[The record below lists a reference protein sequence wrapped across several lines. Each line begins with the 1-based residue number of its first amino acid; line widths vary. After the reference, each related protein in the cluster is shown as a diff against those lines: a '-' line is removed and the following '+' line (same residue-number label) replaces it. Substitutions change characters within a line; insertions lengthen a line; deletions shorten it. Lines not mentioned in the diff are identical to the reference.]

1 MAKKVKLTEAD
12 LNRIVKK
19 VIEEQNFVQD
29 AKNAVTGTLKAG
41 ANAINN
47 ATGGVAGKVLNK
59 AVNTAKSVGNAVNNA
74 LTIDN
79 SSRQQALRSGGPE
92 KARAVMANQKIQA
105 LAKTLKQYTPH
116 EITAAQKLNATGG
129 VSPTPARP
137 TQAVRPTPTKPVQ
150 TTQSLVQSAQKAAQV
165 KQV

>member
-19 VIEEQNFVQD
+19 VIEEQGVIQ
-29 AKNAVTGTLKAG
+29 NAANYANNAIKSG

-47 ATGGVAGKVLNK
+47 ATGGVAGKVAK
-59 AVNTAKSVGNAVNNA
+59 SFVDTAKSVGNA
-74 LTIDN
+74 LTAN
-79 SSRQQALRSGGPE
+79 SVSQKAQRSQGAQDRI
-92 KARAVMANQKIQA
+92 KAQMANQKIQT
-105 LAKTLKQYTPH
+105 LARTLKQYTPQ
-116 EITAAQKLNATGG
+116 EIAAAQKLNATGG

-137 TQAVRPTPTKPVQ
+137 TPAKPAQ